1 MYVWP
6 IQQADAMLTRSHRRI
21 TISITAPEG
30 ALEQDLLSLEVGPD
44 MTTADLKAVIQ
55 SDTNIP
61 QARQVLY
68 YNGQHLTDDTKTLG
82 QIRLKEGD
90 MLAMLVQAPSAQGP
104 SRRAGQTQAAGT
116 PQTGQAQAGR
126 SGAVTSQRER
136 QRAGP
141 EELRLQALGEPRV
154 LDQLRRQVPELADA
168 VHDPQRFQRM
178 WEDLARN
185 QEEAERAKQR
195 EMALLNEDPFNVE
208 AQAKIE
214 EIIRQEAVMENLQH
228 AMDYNPEGT
237 QAQPLTTVFIML
249 TASH

>member
-1 MYVWP
+1 MLL
-6 IQQADAMLTRSHRRI
+6 IQQADAMLTQPYRRI

-104 SRRAGQTQAAGT
+104 SRRAGQTQAAGA
-116 PQTGQAQAGR
+116 PYTGQAQADR

-141 EELRLQALGEPRV
+141 EELRLQALGDPRV
-154 LDQLRRQVPELADA
+154 LDQLRRQVPELADS

-195 EMALLNEDPFNVE
+195 EMALLNEDPFNIE

-228 AMDYNPEGT
+228 AMDYNPEGM
-237 QAQPLTTVFIML
+237 QAQF
-249 TASH
+249 